1 MCKEIKFPNSRSRM
15 NRISKLVERYGE
27 KSSTITFM
35 GAPIN
40 DLSREQ
46 LMAILCYLSE
56 KNTEMLN
63 ARSQRIPTR
72 GAHSEY
78 VVMENDNG
86 SIIESTTS
94 APQKG

>member
-1 MCKEIKFPNSRSRM
+1 MCNEIKFPNSKSRM

-72 GAHSEY
+72 GARSNY
-78 VVMENDNG
+78 MFVANDNG
-86 SIIESTTS
+86 SIIDGE
-94 APQKG
+94 